1 MVKLTFNPKKDQ
13 NDLLVSKITKK
24 IEKVK
29 ITEIPFNL
37 NPFQDNENCEK
48 FETNPESFLPVKDI
62 IGLENTS
69 YILKNWYTQSLNDI
83 SKPLLLII
91 GPTGCG
97 KTTLVDSFC
106 KEEDIILYNV
116 KFKDC
121 SKKDLLR
128 EIILFSEYSSTSFF
142 NVEQTGLKKLILID
156 EYQNGQNDLLSITD
170 INRLLSIRSGKEKI
184 EKKIINLPP
193 ILIISSDSKGSKLSD
208 IKKTNEVCYINEI
221 PQNLLKTWIMRYQP
235 NQTLVNLIITKC
247 RSDKRLILNVLNFIK
262 TDKDIKRIT
271 TFIES
276 FYKDFD
282 VNIFEF
288 VTKLF
293 DRDEQKDTNELFK
306 VYDTD
311 GFLIS
316 GLVQENYIDYNEN
329 IDNIAKSAD
338 SISFAETV
346 FSDTYESG
354 KNFLPDL
361 HCVTG
366 ICIPGYYSK
375 TGFKKQTPRTSC
387 INNRFNIYLNNK
399 ELINKINLSVF
410 EIFQIKKFLNQELVK
425 KKELSPNQE
434 DFLKKLLNKIT
445 IEKLELIYKHFSEFK
460 ENVKEPKTKNF
471 TLKFKEKLKKLK
483 ESK

>member
-1 MVKLTFNPKKDQ
+1 MVKLTFNPKKEQ
-13 NDLLVSKITKK
+13 NDILVSKITKK
-24 IEKVK
+24 VEKIK
-29 ITEIPFNL
+29 ITEVPFNL
-37 NPFQDNENCEK
+37 NPFRSTELSEINEPLQSN
-48 FETNPESFLPVKDI
+48 LPVKDI

-69 YILKNWYTQSLNDI
+69 YILKNWYTQSLKDI
-83 SKPLLLII
+83 NHPLLLII

-106 KEEDIILYNV
+106 KEENIILYNV

-128 EIILFSEYSSTSFF
+128 EIVLFSEYSSTSFF

-170 INRLLSIRSGKEKI
+170 INKLLTIRSGKEKI
-184 EKKIINLPP
+184 EKKLVNLPP

-221 PQNLLKTWIMRYQP
+221 PPNVLKTWILNYQP
-235 NQTLVNLIITKC
+235 NLNVTLVNLIISKC
-247 RSDKRLILNVLNFIK
+247 KSDKRLILNVLNFIK
-262 TDKDIKRIT
+262 NDTSIKRVT
-271 TFIES
+271 SFIES

-282 VNIFEF
+282 VNIFDF

-293 DRDEQKDTNELFK
+293 DRDEPKEINELFK
-306 VYDTD
+306 VYETD

-375 TGFKKQTPRTSC
+375 TGFKKSMPRTSC

-399 ELINKINLSVF
+399 ELIDKINLNVF

-434 DFLKKLLNKIT
+434 EFLKKLLNKTT

-460 ENVKEPKTKNF
+460 DTVYKTKNF